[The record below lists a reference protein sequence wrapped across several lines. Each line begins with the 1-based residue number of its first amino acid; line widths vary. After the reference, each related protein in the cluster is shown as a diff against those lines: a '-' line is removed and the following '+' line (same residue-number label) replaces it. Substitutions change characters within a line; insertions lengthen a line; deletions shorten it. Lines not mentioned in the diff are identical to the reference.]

1 MRLGIVGSL
10 VLMVGFA
17 LAAAPAW
24 AHHSFAAAFDSTQP
38 LTIKGVIKEVRL
50 QNPHSFFFLE
60 ATDENG
66 KKVTWSFE
74 AATPTS
80 LIRSGYKPGT
90 LKAGDVVTIKGFHA
104 RDPHASF
111 GAVREII
118 TEDGR
123 SFVVGPAAADDSK
136 PY

>member
-1 MRLGIVGSL
+1 MVGSL
-10 VLMVGFA
+10 ALAVGFA
-17 LAAAPAW
+17 VAAAPAW

-38 LTIKGVIKEVRL
+38 VTVKGVIKEVRL

-60 ATDENG
+60 ATDDSG

-80 LIRSGYKPGT
+80 LLRSGYKRDSI
-90 LKAGDVVTIKGFHA
+90 KAGDVVTIKGFHA
-104 RDPHASF
+104 RDPQASF

-118 TEDGR
+118 TDDGR
-123 SFVVGPAAADDSK
+123 SFVVGPAGADDSK
-136 PY
+136 GF